1 MGLVPVFDEILDAAR
16 VGAHWAWTRL
26 YDEYSPLLFA
36 YARSRGAPDAEDLV
50 GEVFLQVVRDLG
62 SFQGGESDFRRWI
75 FTVTRN
81 RMIDSLRH
89 RRRRPFDATDPAELA
104 SHGPTG
110 NAEDEALEGIVTE
123 ELQELLLSLTP
134 DQREVLLLRV
144 FGDLSIDQIAIVVGK
159 RPGAVK
165 ALQHRALAT
174 LRKIL
179 QSGVTI
185 SDS

>member
-1 MGLVPVFDEILDAAR
+1 MG
-16 VGAHWAWTRL
+16 
-26 YDEYSPLLFA
+26 
-36 YARSRGAPDAEDLV
+36 
-50 GEVFLQVVRDLG
+50 
-62 SFQGGESDFRRWI
+62 
-75 FTVTRN
+75 
-81 RMIDSLRH
+81 IDSLRH